1 MLQLI
6 LNIARFTLL
15 EGWRGRLIAI
25 VVAVIVIA
33 VICAEFAA
41 GLAITE
47 SNSFR
52 IAIYAGFCRIALV
65 FIVMLFAATS
75 VVRELNERMLDL
87 TLSRP
92 VSRASW
98 MCGRLLGLWMLGGIA
113 AVLCCLPLLAVL
125 APATVVV
132 WGVFF
137 AIELAIVATA
147 TMTCVVTLRHVTLAV
162 TVAAA
167 FYVLSRSIDALLL
180 MSRGPTVDPDAWST
194 EIIAQGL
201 ALLALV
207 LPALDRFTNVHWL
220 LESAGSGA
228 SFVLVGEGMVYIL
241 FLLAIGLFDFYRVD
255 V

>member
-1 MLQLI
+1 MLQRI

-33 VICAEFAA
+33 VIAAEFAA
-41 GLAITE
+41 ELAITE

-65 FIVMLFAATS
+65 FIVMLFTATS

-113 AVLCCLPLLAVL
+113 AVLCSLPLLSVL
-125 APATVVV
+125 APATAVV

-147 TMTCVVTLRHVTLAV
+147 TMTCVVTLRHVTLNRCVVIDEPWPDRRSRCLEYRDHRPGAGAAGPG
-162 TVAAA
+162 VA
-167 FYVLSRSIDALLL
+167 
-180 MSRGPTVDPDAWST
+180 G
-194 EIIAQGL
+194 
-201 ALLALV
+201 
-207 LPALDRFTNVHWL
+207 
-220 LESAGSGA
+220 AGS
-228 SFVLVGEGMVYIL
+228 IH
-241 FLLAIGLFDFYRVD
+241 
-255 V
+255 